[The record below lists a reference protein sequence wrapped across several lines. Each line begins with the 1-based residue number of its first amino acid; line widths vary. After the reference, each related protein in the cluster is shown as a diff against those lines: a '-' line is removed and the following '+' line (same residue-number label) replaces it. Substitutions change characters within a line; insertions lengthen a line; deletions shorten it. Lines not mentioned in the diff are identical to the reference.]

1 MNNFLLDG
9 SVANVLMFTET
20 LKRQASFDRYPRNDG
35 CRTDGRLAE
44 AVPMRSSGYV
54 VEHWE
59 GLYVH
64 MSSVQES
71 YKAIADPTRRRIL
84 KYLRGGER
92 TAGELA
98 ENAGVGRTA
107 LSHHLMVLKLA
118 DLVRV
123 ERRGQFQVYS
133 LNTTVFQDLLTEI
146 VGWLGGMDEGTED
159 VDRTDGTD
167 GTGSADTADRHN

>member
-1 MNNFLLDG
+1 MQ
-9 SVANVLMFTET
+9 
-20 LKRQASFDRYPRNDG
+20 QA
-35 CRTDGRLAE
+35 
-44 AVPMRSSGYV
+44 
-54 VEHWE
+54 
-59 GLYVH
+59 
-64 MSSVQES
+64 

-98 ENAGVGRTA
+98 EHAGVGRTA
-107 LSHHLMVLKLA
+107 LSHHLTVLKLA

-146 VGWLGGMDEGTED
+146 VGWLGGMEDTTEEAAPAQD
-159 VDRTDGTD
+159 SLSDSPKTLTKADKDRTLMEYEEH
-167 GTGSADTADRHN
+167 SF

>member
-1 MNNFLLDG
+1 M
-9 SVANVLMFTET
+9 
-20 LKRQASFDRYPRNDG
+20 Q
-35 CRTDGRLAE
+35 E
-44 AVPMRSSGYV
+44 A
-54 VEHWE
+54 
-59 GLYVH
+59 
-64 MSSVQES
+64 

-98 ENAGVGRTA
+98 EYSGVGRTA
-107 LSHHLMVLKLA
+107 LSHHLMVLKMA

-146 VGWLGGMDEGTED
+146 IGWLGGIDNTSNTDNALEKNYLSDSEFDEEMEGN
-159 VDRTDGTD
+159 R
-167 GTGSADTADRHN
+167 

>member
-1 MNNFLLDG
+1 M
-9 SVANVLMFTET
+9 
-20 LKRQASFDRYPRNDG
+20 Q
-35 CRTDGRLAE
+35 E
-44 AVPMRSSGYV
+44 A
-54 VEHWE
+54 
-59 GLYVH
+59 
-64 MSSVQES
+64 

-98 ENAGVGRTA
+98 EFAGVTPSA

-133 LNTTVFQDLLTEI
+133 LNTTVFQDLLTELLEWF
-146 VGWLGGMDEGTED
+146 GETNNATSNHAEEQSEMPADHLRETEGRD
-159 VDRTDGTD
+159 L
-167 GTGSADTADRHN
+167 

>member
-1 MNNFLLDG
+1 M
-9 SVANVLMFTET
+9 
-20 LKRQASFDRYPRNDG
+20 Q
-35 CRTDGRLAE
+35 E
-44 AVPMRSSGYV
+44 A
-54 VEHWE
+54 
-59 GLYVH
+59 
-64 MSSVQES
+64 

-107 LSHHLMVLKLA
+107 LSHHLMVLKMA

-146 VGWLGGMDEGTED
+146 ISWLGGIDNIPHTNDLTHDEDLIDNEELEETL
-159 VDRTDGTD
+159 
-167 GTGSADTADRHN
+167 

>member
-1 MNNFLLDG
+1 
-9 SVANVLMFTET
+9 
-20 LKRQASFDRYPRNDG
+20 
-35 CRTDGRLAE
+35 
-44 AVPMRSSGYV
+44 
-54 VEHWE
+54 
-59 GLYVH
+59 
-64 MSSVQES
+64 MSSMQES

-133 LNTTVFQDLLTEI
+133 LNSTVFQDLLTEI
-146 VGWLGGMDEGTED
+146 VGWLGSIDEHSENT
-159 VDRTDGTD
+159 DRADGTAGSESSDTPD
-167 GTGSADTADRHN
+167 GVSEENPMQETVSDL

>member
-1 MNNFLLDG
+1 MLSLH
-9 SVANVLMFTET
+9 
-20 LKRQASFDRYPRNDG
+20 
-35 CRTDGRLAE
+35 
-44 AVPMRSSGYV
+44 
-54 VEHWE
+54 VEYWE
-59 GLYVH
+59 GHSVH
-64 MSSVQES
+64 MSSMQEA

-146 VGWLGGMDEGTED
+146 VGWLGGMDDNASNTENLL
-159 VDRTDGTD
+159 T
-167 GTGSADTADRHN
+167 ADTTEVVSEESPTQEPVSDL

>member
-1 MNNFLLDG
+1 
-9 SVANVLMFTET
+9 MFFF
-20 LKRQASFDRYPRNDG
+20 AH
-35 CRTDGRLAE
+35 LAI
-44 AVPMRSSGYV
+44 SKGI
-54 VEHWE
+54 
-59 GLYVH
+59 LYVLYVIIGSWQGSIVF
-64 MSSVQES
+64 MSSMQEA

-133 LNTTVFQDLLTEI
+133 LNSTVFQDLLTEI
-146 VGWLGGMDEGTED
+146 VGWLGGMDDD
-159 VDRTDGTD
+159 VSNAERL
-167 GTGSADTADRHN
+167 DTADANEVVAEENPTRETVSDL

>member
-1 MNNFLLDG
+1 M
-9 SVANVLMFTET
+9 
-20 LKRQASFDRYPRNDG
+20 Q
-35 CRTDGRLAE
+35 E
-44 AVPMRSSGYV
+44 AF
-54 VEHWE
+54 
-59 GLYVH
+59 
-64 MSSVQES
+64 
-71 YKAIADPTRRRIL
+71 KAIADPTRRRIL

-98 ENAGVGRTA
+98 EHAGIGRTA

-146 VGWLGGMDEGTED
+146 MGWLGGIETSSQ
-159 VDRTDGTD
+159 
-167 GTGSADTADRHN
+167 SADTTQDTLSDIPLNE

>member
-1 MNNFLLDG
+1 M
-9 SVANVLMFTET
+9 
-20 LKRQASFDRYPRNDG
+20 Q
-35 CRTDGRLAE
+35 E
-44 AVPMRSSGYV
+44 A
-54 VEHWE
+54 
-59 GLYVH
+59 
-64 MSSVQES
+64 

-98 ENAGVGRTA
+98 EYAKVGRTA
-107 LSHHLMVLKLA
+107 LSHHLMVLKFA

-146 VGWLGGMDEGTED
+146 TDWLGGKNDSSETSITDEATTNSD
-159 VDRTDGTD
+159 QLSD
-167 GTGSADTADRHN
+167 A

>member
-1 MNNFLLDG
+1 M
-9 SVANVLMFTET
+9 
-20 LKRQASFDRYPRNDG
+20 Q
-35 CRTDGRLAE
+35 E
-44 AVPMRSSGYV
+44 A
-54 VEHWE
+54 
-59 GLYVH
+59 
-64 MSSVQES
+64 

-107 LSHHLMVLKLA
+107 LSHHLTVLKLA

-133 LNTTVFQDLLTEI
+133 LNTTVFQDLITEV
-146 VGWLGGMDEGTED
+146 VGWFGGMED
-159 VDRTDGTD
+159 D
-167 GTGSADTADRHN
+167 SASINHNDDTISG